1 FDFLSNPTIPKRSV
15 YGFINRDIIHSLAS
29 TFDGANP
36 TACTAKR
43 PQTTVPQQTL
53 FALNSNFIQDRAVEF
68 AKQSAGIADQSERI
82 VAMYRRALS
91 REPDQHELEAAVQ
104 YLSEPGEPD
113 AWNQLAHIIL
123 AANEFVFID

>member
-1 FDFLSNPTIPKRSV
+1 
-15 YGFINRDIIHSLAS
+15 
-29 TFDGANP
+29 
-36 TACTAKR
+36 
-43 PQTTVPQQTL
+43 
-53 FALNSNFIQDRAVEF
+53 AVEF